1 MTKFGKWLGGGL
13 GWAFGGPIGA
23 IIGFAIGTVLDD
35 TKVVS
40 EAAGVSEQNRISD
53 FASSLLV
60 LAAAVIKADGSVLK
74 SEVEF
79 VKQFFVKHFGVEH
92 TKQQMLLFKE
102 ILNKD
107 IPVADV
113 CQQIKSNMELAY
125 RIQLVYFLFGIAL
138 SDGRVQNNELDA
150 IHYISQKLGISEAD
164 FNSIKSMYIKHTDS
178 DYTILEIK
186 KEASDDEV
194 KKAYRKMAVKFHPDK
209 VSHLGEEYQAD
220 AKVKFQK
227 VQEAYDNIK
236 KSRGI
241 N

>member
-1 MTKFGKWLGGGL
+1 
-13 GWAFGGPIGA
+13 
-23 IIGFAIGTVLDD
+23 
-35 TKVVS
+35 
-40 EAAGVSEQNRISD
+40 
-53 FASSLLV
+53 
-60 LAAAVIKADGSVLK
+60 
-74 SEVEF
+74 
-79 VKQFFVKHFGVEH
+79 
-92 TKQQMLLFKE
+92 MLLFKE

-113 CQQIKSNMELAY
+113 CSQIRSNMELAS

-138 SDGRVQNNELDA
+138 ADGRVQNNELDS

-178 DYTILEIK
+178 DYTILEIS
-186 KEASDDEV
+186 KEANDDEV

-220 AKVKFQK
+220 AKIKFQK
-227 VQEAYDNIK
+227 VQEAYENIK

>member
-1 MTKFGKWLGGGL
+1 MFTAKLN
-13 GWAFGGPIGA
+13 A
-23 IIGFAIGTVLDD
+23 IDLWY
-35 TKVVS
+35 S
-40 EAAGVSEQNRISD
+40 
-53 FASSLLV
+53 
-60 LAAAVIKADGSVLK
+60 
-74 SEVEF
+74 
-79 VKQFFVKHFGVEH
+79 
-92 TKQQMLLFKE
+92 
-102 ILNKD
+102 
-107 IPVADV
+107 
-113 CQQIKSNMELAY
+113 
-125 RIQLVYFLFGIAL
+125 VYFLFGIAL